1 MKTKEILKKFLQAL
15 GVIAIA
21 LVFVGLGNWQ
31 LDRAAVVKEL
41 NAAAKVIDPKIYS
54 LSDLAAPTVALDS
67 RNVNKQVAV
76 SGFYVANFK
85 APLQSDK
92 DGVVSDWEV
101 ALLQVD
107 GSGPLSG
114 ILVVRGLWAD
124 RLLNPDIAMST
135 RIELVGTMQ
144 PHQNDDRT
152 ENVPGVISRL
162 DSSVIV
168 GQADLQLYDG
178 FIVAQ
183 SEDTRAGELQ
193 RTRVVAEAPVS
204 RVAGYYWQ
212 HISYVAIW
220 WLMAAIV
227 LYLPFYRRKAG
238 KEAIGLPL

>member
-1 MKTKEILKKFLQAL
+1 MKTRSIINKFLQAL
-15 GVIAIA
+15 GVIALA

-31 LDRAAVVKEL
+31 LDRAGIVKEL
-41 NAAAKVIDPKIYS
+41 NAAAKVIDLKVYS
-54 LSDLAAPTVALDS
+54 LSELAAPTVALDS

-76 SGFYVANFK
+76 SGFYIANFK
-85 APLQSDK
+85 APLQSDI

-107 GSGPLSG
+107 GSDPISG
-114 ILVVRGLWAD
+114 ILVVRGLWSD
-124 RLLNPDIAMST
+124 RLLNPEVAMST
-135 RIELVGTMQ
+135 KIDLIGTMQ
-144 PHQNDDRT
+144 PHQNDDRA
-152 ENVPGVISRL
+152 ENVPGIISRL

-168 GQADLQLYDG
+168 GQADLQLFDG
-178 FIVAQ
+178 FIVAK
-183 SEDTRAGELQ
+183 SEATRSNELI

-227 LYLPFYRRKAG
+227 VYLPFYRRSIAS
-238 KEAIGLPL
+238 

>member
-1 MKTKEILKKFLQAL
+1 MLATMKTRSIIKKFLQAL

-21 LVFVGLGNWQ
+21 LVLVGLGNWQ
-31 LDRAAVVKEL
+31 LDRAGFVKEL
-41 NAAAKVIDPKIYS
+41 NAAAKVNDPKVYL

-67 RNVNKQVAV
+67 RKVNKQVAV
-76 SGFYVANFK
+76 SGFYIANFK

-101 ALLQVD
+101 ALMQVD
-107 GSGPLSG
+107 GVNPLSG
-114 ILVVRGLWAD
+114 ILVVRGLWSD
-124 RLLNPDIAMST
+124 RLLNPEVAMST

-144 PHQNDDRT
+144 PHQNDDRAD
-152 ENVPGVISRL
+152 NVPGVISRL

-168 GQADLQLYDG
+168 GQADLQLFDG

-183 SEDTRAGELQ
+183 SEVTSSGELI
-193 RTRVVAEAPVS
+193 RTRVIAEVPVS

-227 LYLPFYRRKAG
+227 LYLPFYRRRIAS
-238 KEAIGLPL
+238 

>member
-1 MKTKEILKKFLQAL
+1 MKTRSIINKFLQAL
-15 GVIAIA
+15 GVIALA

-31 LDRAAVVKEL
+31 LDRAGIVKEL
-41 NAAAKVIDPKIYS
+41 NAAAKVIDLKVYS
-54 LSDLAAPTVALDS
+54 LSELAAPTVALDS

-76 SGFYVANFK
+76 SGFYIANFK

-92 DGVVSDWEV
+92 EGVVSDWEV

-107 GSGPLSG
+107 GSDPISG
-114 ILVVRGLWAD
+114 ILVVRGLWSD
-124 RLLNPDIAMST
+124 RLLNPEVAMST
-135 RIELVGTMQ
+135 KVDLIGTMQ
-144 PHQNDDRT
+144 PHQNDDRA
-152 ENVPGVISRL
+152 ENVPGIISRL

-168 GQADLQLYDG
+168 GQADLQLFDG

-183 SEDTRAGELQ
+183 SEATRSDELI

-227 LYLPFYRRKAG
+227 LYLPFYRRSIAS
-238 KEAIGLPL
+238 

>member
-1 MKTKEILKKFLQAL
+1 MKTRSIINKFLQAL
-15 GVIAIA
+15 GVIALA

-31 LDRAAVVKEL
+31 LDRAGVVKEL
-41 NAAAKVIDPKIYS
+41 KAAAKVIDPKIYS

-76 SGFYVANFK
+76 SGFYIANFK

-92 DGVVSDWEV
+92 NGAVSDWEV

-107 GSGPLSG
+107 GSVPPSG
-114 ILVVRGLWAD
+114 ILVVRGLWSD
-124 RLLNPDIAMST
+124 RLLNPGVAMST
-135 RIELVGTMQ
+135 KIDLVGTMQ
-144 PHQNDDRT
+144 PHQNDDRA
-152 ENVPGVISRL
+152 ENVPGIISRL

-168 GQADLQLYDG
+168 GQADLQLFDG

-183 SEDTRAGELQ
+183 SEATRSDELI

-227 LYLPFYRRKAG
+227 LYLPFYRRSIAS
-238 KEAIGLPL
+238 

>member
-1 MKTKEILKKFLQAL
+1 MKTKSIIKKFFQAL

-21 LVFVGLGNWQ
+21 LVLIGLGNWQ
-31 LDRAAVVKEL
+31 LDRAGMVKEL
-41 NAAAKVIDPKIYS
+41 KAAAKVTDPKVYS
-54 LSDLAAPTVALDS
+54 LSDLASPTVALDS

-85 APLQSDK
+85 APLQRDK

-107 GSGPLSG
+107 GVDPLSG
-114 ILVVRGLWAD
+114 ILVVRGLWSD
-124 RLLNPDIAMST
+124 RLANPEVAMST
-135 RIELVGTMQ
+135 RINLVGNMQ
-144 PHQNDDRT
+144 PHQNDDRA
-152 ENVPGVISRL
+152 ENIPGVISRL

-168 GQADLQLYDG
+168 GLADLQLYDG

-183 SEDTRAGELQ
+183 SESTRDGELI
-193 RTRVVAEAPVS
+193 RTRVIAQEPVS

-227 LYLPFYRRKAG
+227 LYLPFYRRS
-238 KEAIGLPL
+238 ITS

>member
-1 MKTKEILKKFLQAL
+1 M
-15 GVIAIA
+15 
-21 LVFVGLGNWQ
+21 
-31 LDRAAVVKEL
+31 
-41 NAAAKVIDPKIYS
+41 
-54 LSDLAAPTVALDS
+54 
-67 RNVNKQVAV
+67 
-76 SGFYVANFK
+76 SGFYISNFK

-101 ALLQVD
+101 ALLQVA

-114 ILVVRGLWAD
+114 ILVVRGLWVD
-124 RLLNPDIAMST
+124 RLLNMDIAMST
-135 RIELVGTMQ
+135 RIELVGSMQ
-144 PHQNDDRT
+144 PHQNDDRA

-168 GQADLQLYDG
+168 GQTDLQLYDG

-183 SEDTRAGELQ
+183 SEATRSGELV

-227 LYLPFYRRKAG
+227 LYLPFYRRR
-238 KEAIGLPL
+238 ITS

>member
-1 MKTKEILKKFLQAL
+1 MKTRSIINKFLQAL
-15 GVIAIA
+15 GVIALA

-31 LDRAAVVKEL
+31 LDRAGIVKEL
-41 NAAAKVIDPKIYS
+41 NAAAKVIDLKVYS
-54 LSDLAAPTVALDS
+54 LSELAAPTVALDS

-76 SGFYVANFK
+76 SGFYIANFK

-92 DGVVSDWEV
+92 EGVVSDWEV

-107 GSGPLSG
+107 GSDPISG
-114 ILVVRGLWAD
+114 ILVVRGLWSD
-124 RLLNPDIAMST
+124 RLLNPAVAMST
-135 RIELVGTMQ
+135 KIDLVGTMQ
-144 PHQNDDRT
+144 PHQNDDRA
-152 ENVPGVISRL
+152 ENVPGIISRL

-168 GQADLQLYDG
+168 GQADLQLFDG

-183 SEDTRAGELQ
+183 SEATRSDELI

-227 LYLPFYRRKAG
+227 LYLPFYRRSIAS
-238 KEAIGLPL
+238 